1 MNRPFET
8 VRMLLKLYYLH
19 TMKIK
24 TIVLCAAALALAAC
38 SPKPVKTAGINYAYM
53 DTTARPGDDFARYAT
68 GHWADYNPQPL
79 EYPMWG
85 TVTKVS
91 DDNVKA
97 LAELIQGIAA
107 QENKKGSIAQKIGD
121 LYNMAMDS
129 VRLNSEG
136 AAPLKA
142 HIAELDAITTR
153 EEFLTHCAKEHDD
166 LLFGLGVTADQKDAD
181 NNIVYVGEGGLT
193 LGNRD
198 YYLSDDPQNV
208 AVREATKVHM
218 KNLFVLAGY
227 TEEVAADKVQRI
239 WAIESALAVPY
250 YSQEQQRDSEANY
263 HKVSVDSLTVI
274 CGGFDW
280 KKYLADYRYD
290 KTTEVDLGQPE
301 PVAAACN
308 ILMTAP
314 LEDLKTIYEWQIIQG
329 GSSLLSDEFTEENF
343 NYSRTLY
350 GTQQQSPRWKRA
362 ESLVDN
368 LLSDA
373 VGQMYVEKY
382 FSKEAKEEMLELI
395 SNLQKSLGQRIQAQ
409 EWMCD
414 STKALA
420 IEKLN
425 AFTVKVGYPDKWDD
439 LSALIIDP
447 EKSLYENVRAASEFY
462 WDLSYNKD
470 YNKPVDK
477 DEWYMSPQTVNAYY
491 NPTTNEIC
499 FPAGFLQ
506 APLFDLNADAAANYG
521 SIGVVIGHEMTHGFD
536 DQGRMYTKEGNMQ
549 DWWTPAD
556 AEGFKKPCDAMV
568 EYFNSL
574 EVLPGLHANG
584 AVCLG
589 ENLADHGGL
598 NIAYDAFQMWQAKHG
613 RLGDDNGFTPEQR
626 FFLSY
631 ANLWAG
637 TASDEILRYLTMM
650 DVHSV
655 ARLRING
662 ALAQCDYW
670 YDAFGIQPGDS
681 LYVAPENR
689 VKIW

>member
-1 MNRPFET
+1 M
-8 VRMLLKLYYLH
+8 KL
-19 TMKIK
+19 K
-24 TIVLCAAALALAAC
+24 TILLCAAVLALAAC
-38 SPKPVKTAGINYAYM
+38 SQKPVKTAGINYAYM

-68 GHWADYNPQPL
+68 GHWADFNPQPL
-79 EYPMWG
+79 EYPTWG
-85 TVTKVS
+85 TIYKVA

-97 LAELIQGIAA
+97 LADLIKEIAA
-107 QENKKGSIAQKIGD
+107 RQNRQGSIPQKIGD

-129 VRLNSEG
+129 VRLNAEG
-136 AAPLKA
+136 AAPLRA
-142 HIAELDAITTR
+142 HLSELDAVTTR
-153 EEFLTHCAKEHDD
+153 EELLGRCAKEHDD
-166 LLFGLGVTADQKDAD
+166 LLFGLFVSADQKDAD
-181 NNIVYVGEGGLT
+181 NNIVCISQSGLT

-198 YYLSDDPQNV
+198 YYLSDEPQNV
-208 AVREATKVHM
+208 AVREATKEHM

-227 TEEVAADKVQRI
+227 GEDAAADKVRRI
-239 WAIESALAVPY
+239 WAIESELAVPY
-250 YSQEQQRDSEANY
+250 YSQEKQRDSEANY
-263 HKVSVDSLTVI
+263 HKISVDSLISI

-280 KKYLADYRYD
+280 KKYLAEYRYD
-290 KTTEVDLGQPE
+290 QTNEVDLGQPE
-301 PVAAACN
+301 PVAAACR

-314 LEDLKTIYEWQIIQG
+314 LEDLKSIYEWQIISG
-329 GSSLLSDEFTEENF
+329 GSSLLSDDFTTENF
-343 NYSRTLY
+343 EYSRKLY

-382 FSKEAKEEMLELI
+382 FSKEAKAEMLELI
-395 SNLQKSLGQRIQAQ
+395 SNLQTALGQRIMAQ

-420 IEKLN
+420 LDKLN
-425 AFTVKVGYPDKWDD
+425 SFTVKVGYPDKWED
-439 LSALIIDP
+439 LSGLTIDP
-447 EKSLYENVRAASEFY
+447 SKSLYENVRTASEFY
-462 WDLSYNKD
+462 WELSYNKE

-574 EVLPGLHANG
+574 WVIPGEIHANG
-584 AVCLG
+584 VLCLG

-598 NIAYDAFQMWQAKHG
+598 NIAYDAFQMWQKKHG
-613 RLGDDNGFTPEQR
+613 RLADDHGFTPEQR

-631 ANLWAG
+631 ANVWAS
-637 TASDEILRYLTMM
+637 TASEEMLRYLTMM
-650 DVHSV
+650 DVHSI
-655 ARLRING
+655 ARLRVNG
-662 ALAQCDYW
+662 GLAQCSYW

-681 LYVAPENR
+681 LYVAPQDR
-689 VKIW
+689 VNIW

>member
-1 MNRPFET
+1 M
-8 VRMLLKLYYLH
+8 KL
-19 TMKIK
+19 K
-24 TIVLCAAALALAAC
+24 TILLCAAVLAVASC
-38 SPKPVKTAGINYAYM
+38 SQKPVRTAGINYAYM

-68 GHWADYNPQPL
+68 GHWAEFNPQPL
-79 EYPMWG
+79 EYPNWG
-85 TVTKVS
+85 TIYKVA

-97 LAELIQGIAA
+97 LADLIKEIAA
-107 QENKKGSIAQKIGD
+107 RQNRQGSIAQKIGD

-129 VRLNSEG
+129 VRLNDEG
-136 AAPLKA
+136 AAPLRA
-142 HIAELDAITTR
+142 HLAELDEITTR
-153 EEFLTHCAKEHDD
+153 EELLSRCAKEHDD
-166 LLFGLGVTADQKDAD
+166 LLFGLYVSADQKDAD
-181 NNIVYVGEGGLT
+181 NNIVCVSQSGLT

-198 YYLSDDPQNV
+198 YYLSHDPQNA
-208 AVREATKVHM
+208 AVREATKEHM
-218 KNLFVLAGY
+218 KNLFLLAGY
-227 TEEVAADKVQRI
+227 GEDVAADKVQRI
-239 WAIESALAVPY
+239 WAIESELAVPY
-250 YSQEQQRDSEANY
+250 YSGEKQRDSEANY
-263 HKVSVDSLTVI
+263 HKISVDSLVSL

-280 KKYLADYRYD
+280 KKYLAEYRYD
-290 KTTEVDLGQPE
+290 RTSEVDLGQPE
-301 PVAAACN
+301 PVAAACR

-314 LEDLKTIYEWQIIQG
+314 LEDLKSIYEWQIISG
-329 GSSLLSDEFTEENF
+329 GSSLLSDDFTAENF
-343 NYSRTLY
+343 EYSRKLY

-382 FSKEAKEEMLELI
+382 FSKEAKAEMLELI
-395 SNLQKSLGQRIQAQ
+395 SNLQTALGQRIMAQ

-414 STKALA
+414 STKSLALD
-420 IEKLN
+420 KLN
-425 AFTVKVGYPDKWDD
+425 SFTVKVGYPDKWED
-439 LSALIIDP
+439 LSGLVIDP
-447 EKSLYENVRAASEFY
+447 SKSLYENVRTASEFY
-462 WDLSYNKD
+462 WELSYKKD

-536 DQGRMYTKEGNMQ
+536 DQGRMFTKEGNMQ

-574 EVLPGLHANG
+574 WVIPGELHANG
-584 AVCLG
+584 ALCLG

-598 NIAYDAFQMWQAKHG
+598 NIAYDAFQMWQKKHG
-613 RLGDDNGFTPEQR
+613 RLSDDHGFTPEQR

-631 ANLWAG
+631 ANVWAG
-637 TASDEILRYLTMM
+637 TASEEMLRYLTMM
-650 DVHSV
+650 DVHSI
-655 ARLRING
+655 ARLRVNG
-662 ALAQCDYW
+662 GLAQCSYW

-681 LYVAPENR
+681 LYVAPQDR
-689 VKIW
+689 VNIW

>member
-1 MNRPFET
+1 M
-8 VRMLLKLYYLH
+8 KL
-19 TMKIK
+19 K
-24 TIVLCAAALALAAC
+24 TILLCAAVLALAAC
-38 SPKPVKTAGINYAYM
+38 SQKPVKTAGINYAYM
-53 DTTARPGDDFARYAT
+53 DTTARAGDDFARYAT
-68 GHWADYNPQPL
+68 GHWADFNPQPL
-79 EYPMWG
+79 EYPTWG
-85 TVTKVS
+85 TIYKVA

-97 LAELIQGIAA
+97 LADLIKEIAA
-107 QENKKGSIAQKIGD
+107 RQNRQGSIPQKIGD

-129 VRLNSEG
+129 VRLNAEG
-136 AAPLKA
+136 AAPLRA
-142 HIAELDAITTR
+142 HLSELDAVTTR
-153 EEFLTHCAKEHDD
+153 EELLGRCAKEHDD
-166 LLFGLGVTADQKDAD
+166 LLFGLFVSADQKDAD
-181 NNIVYVGEGGLT
+181 NNIVCISQSGLT

-198 YYLSDDPQNV
+198 YYLSDEPQNV
-208 AVREATKVHM
+208 AVREATKEHM

-227 TEEVAADKVQRI
+227 GKDAAADKVQRI
-239 WAIESALAVPY
+239 WAIESELAVPY
-250 YSQEQQRDSEANY
+250 YSQEKQRDSEANY
-263 HKVSVDSLTVI
+263 HKISVDSLISI

-280 KKYLADYRYD
+280 KKYLAEYRYD
-290 KTTEVDLGQPE
+290 QTTEVDLGQPE
-301 PVAAACN
+301 PVAAACR

-314 LEDLKTIYEWQIIQG
+314 LEDLKSIYEWQIISG
-329 GSSLLSDEFTEENF
+329 GSSLLSDDFTAENF
-343 NYSRTLY
+343 EYSRKLY

-382 FSKEAKEEMLELI
+382 FSKEAKAEMLELI
-395 SNLQKSLGQRIQAQ
+395 SNLQTALGQRIMAQ

-420 IEKLN
+420 LDKLN
-425 AFTVKVGYPDKWDD
+425 SFTVKVGYPDKWED
-439 LSALIIDP
+439 LSGLTIDP
-447 EKSLYENVRAASEFY
+447 SKSLYENVRTASEFY
-462 WDLSYNKD
+462 WELSYNKE

-549 DWWTPAD
+549 DWWTPSD
-556 AEGFKKPCDAMV
+556 AEGFKKPCAAMV
-568 EYFNSL
+568 DYFNSL
-574 EVLPGLHANG
+574 WVIPGELHANG
-584 AVCLG
+584 ALCLG

-598 NIAYDAFQMWQAKHG
+598 NIAYDAFQMWQTKHG
-613 RLGDDNGFTPEQR
+613 RLADDHGFTPEQR

-631 ANLWAG
+631 ANVWAS
-637 TASDEILRYLTMM
+637 TASEEMLRYLTMM
-650 DVHSV
+650 DVHSI
-655 ARLRING
+655 ARLRVNG
-662 ALAQCDYW
+662 GLAQCSYW

-681 LYVAPENR
+681 LYVAPQDR
-689 VKIW
+689 VNIW